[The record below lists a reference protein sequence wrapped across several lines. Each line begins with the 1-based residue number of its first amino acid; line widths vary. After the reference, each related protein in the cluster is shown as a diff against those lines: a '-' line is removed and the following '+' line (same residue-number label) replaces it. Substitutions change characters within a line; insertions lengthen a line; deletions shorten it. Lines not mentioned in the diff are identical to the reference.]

1 MNIYYLTAGI
11 IIVLVVYLLRYLL
24 RSKSKEG
31 IFWFL
36 PGIIGLLFIIIG
48 SILKN
53 GDILSIGLMIMMM
66 GGMIIW
72 GYFSKK

>member
-31 IFWFL
+31 ILWFL

-66 GGMIIW
+66 GGVIIW